1 MISGK
6 TGDIQKRCVV
16 LFRQMNRAGFTSVYD
31 ETIAYAC
38 FKTLCV
44 PLLRRA
50 GVRCVASI
58 FGNFFFR
65 QYRAALLPG
74 RVPVSVVDHHLDA
87 RIPFTPSWITIYLDF
102 VGFWVRTLS
111 FLLHSYKRRS
121 FSAAR
126 DFITSMG
133 ELYAFA
139 SETYRKN
146 FSTTGRPFYIA
157 RPRFLLIHLV
167 DPHLMCIPS
176 LHVMVVIRTWTK
188 FAAILRSFGDAE
200 RLAPQIEEMK
210 QGALLITEAILFV
223 KQHSVNCIAAALYAI
238 TCFDP
243 ELFPPAEAEAFTAL
257 LFEKPPAPDP
267 GSASVTRRGPLP
279 NAGVRPSAAPRIKMA
294 PEDVAEIKDHII
306 NLYRRFLSERE
317 TAKTWDEPLLKFLRP
332 LPRKY

>member
-1 MISGK
+1 
-6 TGDIQKRCVV
+6 
-16 LFRQMNRAGFTSVYD
+16 MNRAGFTSVYD
-31 ETIAYAC
+31 ETVTYAC

-50 GVRCVASI
+50 AFRCVASI
-58 FGNFFFR
+58 LGNFFFR

-74 RVPVSVVDHHLDA
+74 RVPVSVVDHPLDA
-87 RIPFTPSWITIYLDF
+87 KIPFTPPWITIYLDF
-102 VGFWVRTLS
+102 VGFWVRVLS
-111 FLLHSYKRRS
+111 FLLHSYRRRS
-121 FSAAR
+121 FNAAR

-139 SETYRKN
+139 SEAYRKN
-146 FSTTGRPFYIA
+146 FSTTERPFYIA
-157 RPRFLLIHLV
+157 RPRFFLIHLV

-188 FAAILRSFGDAE
+188 FASIIRSFGDAE

-210 QGALLITEAILFV
+210 QGALRITEAILFV

-243 ELFPPAEAEAFTAL
+243 DLFPPAEAEAFAAL
-257 LFEKPPAPDP
+257 LFEKPPAPDS
-267 GSASVTRRGPLP
+267 GNASFTRYAGHPP
-279 NAGVRPSAAPRIKMA
+279 NARVRPSAAPRINMTRA
-294 PEDVAEIKDHII
+294 DILEIKNHII
-306 NLYRRFLSERE
+306 DLYRRFLSERK
-317 TAKTWDEPLLKFLRP
+317 TAKTWDEPLLNFLRP

>member
-1 MISGK
+1 
-6 TGDIQKRCVV
+6 
-16 LFRQMNRAGFTSVYD
+16 MNRAGFTSVYD
-31 ETIAYAC
+31 ESVAYAC

-44 PLLRRA
+44 PSLRRA
-50 GVRCVASI
+50 GFRCVASI

-65 QYRAALLPG
+65 QYRAALLLG
-74 RVPVSVVDHHLDA
+74 RVPVSSVDHPLDT
-87 RIPFTPSWITIYLDF
+87 RIPFIPSWITIYLDF
-102 VGFWVRTLS
+102 VGFWVRVLS
-111 FLLHSYKRRS
+111 FLLRSYKRRS

-133 ELYAFA
+133 KLYAFA
-139 SETYRKN
+139 SEIYRKN
-146 FSTTGRPFYIA
+146 FSTTERPFYIA
-157 RPRFLLIHLV
+157 RPRFLLIHMV

-176 LHVMVVIRTWTK
+176 LHVMVVIRAWTK

-210 QGALLITEAILFV
+210 EGALLITEAILFV

-243 ELFPPAEAEAFTAL
+243 DLFPPAEAEAFTGL
-257 LFEKPPAPDP
+257 LFERPPPPDTR
-267 GSASVTRRGPLP
+267 GASVTRDAGPPP

-294 PEDVAEIKDHII
+294 PEDISEIRDHII
-306 NLYRRFLSERE
+306 NLYRRFFSERE
-317 TAKTWDEPLLKFLRP
+317 TAKTWDAPLVNFLRP